1 MTVEMVLVM
10 AVALI
15 LILMAALIGLLI
27 RNRGEGSPSHLD
39 EAWADMRAELASRDG
54 GLQAKVAEIDNKL
67 GSLQQTVSSRE
78 ASLHEQVRGIGDRVQ
93 GIAGLFS
100 NDRARGGWG
109 EISMLRIFELGG
121 LVEGKDFISQYH
133 SPHGTPDAVLHLPG
147 ERKIVVDC
155 KFPIARYNEAL
166 AATDADQ
173 RRHLLLAQGKELE
186 AAGKAL
192 VDKGYHELACGGY
205 VVMYVP
211 SQAVYEA
218 TAEVSHD
225 VLERLMSQRVVVAGP
240 SALFALLMTVSAL
253 LTQHRALQQADEIL
267 DHVKELHRRLAN
279 FVSHLAAI
287 GSALGKTVSVFN
299 QAVGSW
305 TVRVGPQLSRLNGL
319 SGGQT
324 EPDLEPVDHV
334 LRGMET
340 GSYALP
346 LDTSQN

>member
-1 MTVEMVLVM
+1 MTVEMVLVV

-15 LILMAALIGLLI
+15 LILVVALIGLVI
-27 RNRGEGSPSHLD
+27 RKRGEDSRPHLD
-39 EAWADMRAELASRDG
+39 QTWADMRAELAGRDG
-54 GLQAKVAEIDNKL
+54 GLQAKVAELDNKL
-67 GSLQQTVSSRE
+67 GSLQQAVANRE
-78 ASLHEQVRGIGDRVQ
+78 ASLDEQVRAMGDRVQ
-93 GIAGLFS
+93 GISGLFS

-166 AATDADQ
+166 AANDADQ
-173 RRHLLLAQGKELE
+173 RRQLLLAQGKELE

-192 VDKGYHELACGGY
+192 VDRGYHELACGGY
-205 VVMYVP
+205 VVMYVA

-225 VLERLMSQRVVVAGP
+225 VLERLMEQRVVVTGP

-253 LTQHRALQQADEIL
+253 LTQHRSLQQADEIL
-267 DHVKELHRRLAN
+267 DQVKELHRRLAS

-287 GSALGKTVSVFN
+287 GSSLGKTVSVFN

-305 TVRVGPQLSRLNGL
+305 TVRVGPQLTRLNDL
-319 SGGQT
+319 SGGRT
-324 EPDLEPVDHV
+324 AADLEPVDQV

-346 LDTSQN
+346 LETRQN